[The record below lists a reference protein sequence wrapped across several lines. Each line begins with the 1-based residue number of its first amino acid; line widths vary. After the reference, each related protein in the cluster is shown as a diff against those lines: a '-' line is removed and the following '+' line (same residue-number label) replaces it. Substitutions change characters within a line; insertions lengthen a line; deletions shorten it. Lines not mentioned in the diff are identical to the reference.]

1 MFVISSGAKSILD
14 LEKTFEKLE
23 TFLEYLELH
32 ITQISCQ
39 DFGMKK
45 LTLK

>member
-23 TFLEYLELH
+23 TLEYLELH
-32 ITQISCQ
+32 TIQISCARI
-39 DFGMKK
+39 
-45 LTLK
+45 LV